1 MVLST
6 IGLIILSSFILLACT
21 NAVPSSKP
29 LNVAKPNIIVIM
41 TDDATAADMDVMLK
55 TRELIG
61 KKGITFT
68 NSFVDFPICCPSRAS
83 FLTGQAA
90 HNHQVLGNAV
100 LRHGGYQTF
109 KATQDNSLP
118 IWLQKGGY
126 FTAHMGKY
134 LNGFSA
140 ADGIPPGWNL
150 WNGIADDEGS
160 YSYYNYT
167 INNNGVPHRYGK
179 TPIDYKT
186 DVQTQKAAEFIAAQK
201 NATQPFFL
209 WLAPQAPHTKTP
221 ESQNESGVPDPAP
234 RHIDALS
241 SIALPMLP
249 SFNEADMSDKPEFMK
264 LLPPLTSAQI
274 EEITHLFKR
283 RRESLLA
290 VDDMVERVVK
300 SLEAAGKLENTY
312 IFYTSDNGWM
322 TGEHRRPGAKYVAY
336 EESVR
341 VPLLIRGPGI
351 PADET
356 RNQLVNN
363 LDMVA
368 TIEELTQISP
378 ERLPDGHTLTPLFKQ
393 ADAPWRSVILFQGMD
408 QNSFPNVATVFGRY
422 QAVRTQQY
430 KYIEHLSEKGL
441 FEQEFYDLAKDPYEL
456 ESRPKDPSYSAVV
469 EALQKTLATLKNC
482 AGESCWITKPHP

>member
-1 MVLST
+1 VLSN
-6 IGLIILSSFILLACT
+6 IGLFILCGFMLLGCENSA
-21 NAVPSSKP
+21 PSNKT
-29 LNVAKPNIIVIM
+29 LNTAKPNIVVIM

-55 TRELIG
+55 TRDIIG

-90 HNHQVLGNAV
+90 HNHQVLGNGP

-109 KATQDNSLP
+109 KPTQNNSLP
-118 IWLQKGGY
+118 VWLQKGGY
-126 FTAHMGKY
+126 FTVHMGKY

-150 WNGIADDEGS
+150 WNGIADDQGS

-167 INNNGVPHRYGK
+167 INENGVPHFYGDS
-179 TPIDYKT
+179 PIDYKT
-186 DVQTQKAAEFIAAQK
+186 DVQSQKATEFIAAQK
-201 NATQPFFL
+201 NSTQPFFL

-221 ESQNESGVPDPAP
+221 ESADESGVPDPAP
-234 RHIDALS
+234 RHINALS
-241 SIALPMLP
+241 TMALPMLP

-264 LLPPLTSAQI
+264 LLPPLTNANV
-274 EEITHLFKR
+274 EEISNLFKR

-290 VDDMVERVVK
+290 VDDMVERVIS
-300 SLEAAGKLENTY
+300 SLETAGKLENTY
-312 IFYTSDNGWM
+312 IFFTSDNGWM
-322 TGEHRRPGAKYVAY
+322 AGEHRRPGAKYVVY
-336 EESVR
+336 EESIR

-351 PADET
+351 PASET
-356 RNQLVNN
+356 RAQLVNN

-368 TIEELTQISP
+368 TIEQLTQISP
-378 ERLPDGHTLTPLFKQ
+378 ERIPDGHTLTPLFKHS
-393 ADAPWRSVILFQGMD
+393 DTPWRSAILLQGMD
-408 QNSFPNVATVFGRY
+408 QNNFPNVASVFGRY
-422 QAVRTQQY
+422 QAVRTQHY

-456 ESRPKDPSYSAVV
+456 ESRPKDPSYLAVV
-469 EALQKTLATLKNC
+469 EALQKTLTTLKNC
-482 AGESCWITKPHP
+482 TGESCWITSPQP